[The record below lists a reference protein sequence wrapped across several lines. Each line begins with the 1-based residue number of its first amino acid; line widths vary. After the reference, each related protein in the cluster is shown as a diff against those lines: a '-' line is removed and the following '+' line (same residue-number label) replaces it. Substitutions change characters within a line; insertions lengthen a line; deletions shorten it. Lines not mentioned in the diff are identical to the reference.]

1 MKKLT
6 IILISLI
13 SIISCKKKDSSPADS
28 SSNNTSGT
36 PVATGVQGLF
46 TTEKFQ
52 TISNGTI
59 SPTSSNSSY
68 AYVSNYNL
76 IQSGYITGSLVD
88 IGTVSL
94 NGVSFKKNYWSSDNS
109 YKDTTVAAS
118 YNPPLDWIISGSSAI
133 PSFSFSSNNPYPS
146 YNGYNTILDSF
157 DISSNISIPLS
168 GVTDADE
175 IQYYF
180 VRTSPSYTNTN
191 IQTISASSTSLTFNT
206 NDLATIGNSSNVYL
220 AVSLYKN
227 NVQIINGKK
236 YNFRIGQ
243 TYFKY
248 YLKFY

>member
-1 MKKLT
+1 MKKLI
-6 IILISLI
+6 IILISLV
-13 SIISCKKKDSSPADS
+13 SITACKKKDTSPDAS
-28 SSNNTSGT
+28 TSNTTGGG
-36 PVATGVQGLF
+36 PAATGVQGLF

-59 SPTSSNSSY
+59 STTSSNSSY

-76 IQSGYITGSLVD
+76 VQSGYIAGSLFD
-88 IGTVSL
+88 LGNVSL
-94 NGVSFKKNYWSSDNS
+94 NGVTFKKNYWNADNS
-109 YKDTTVAAS
+109 YKDSTVASS
-118 YNPPLDWIISGSSAI
+118 YNPPLNWTVSGSPAI
-133 PSFSFSSNNPYPS
+133 SSFSFSSNNPYPS
-146 YNGYNTILDSF
+146 YNGYNAIPDSF
-157 DISSNISIPLS
+157 DISSNISIPLT
-168 GVTDADE
+168 GVIDADE

-180 VRTSPSYTNTN
+180 ERTSPSYTNTT

-220 AVSLYKN
+220 VVSLYKN
-227 NVQIINGKK
+227 DVQVINGRK